1 MKRSRKTPFASRR
14 ILAVSVAKGTVL
26 SLTWEG
32 GETSA
37 IDLAP
42 WLEHPVL
49 AKLRDP
55 ERFAGVA
62 VGEDGWT
69 VAWGGEEF
77 EIDSIHLQLLEA
89 EGQGL
94 VFFPEAMRRWRERH
108 GLTLEQ
114 AAEALGLSRRMIAY
128 YESGE
133 KAIPRSVA
141 LACKG
146 YGALKEERRAPQAA

>member
-1 MKRSRKTPFASRR
+1 MKRSRKTLFSSRR
-14 ILAVSVAKGTVL
+14 IVAVSVGQGTVV
-26 SLTWEG
+26 SVTWEG

-49 AKLRDP
+49 AGLRDAAL
-55 ERFAGVA
+55 FAGAA
-62 VGEDGWT
+62 VGEYGWT

-108 GLTLEQ
+108 GLSLEQ
-114 AAEALGLSRRMIAY
+114 AAQALGLSRRMIAY

-133 KAIPRSVA
+133 KAIPKSVA

-146 YGALKEERRAPQAA
+146 YGALQAERRVRPAA